1 MSDRKKA
8 KVIHVDKLIIHADDV
23 VIAPRGRIRDPWLF
37 PHRDD
42 TEMEAVED
50 ARDRDKEEH
59 GEGGYDRNE
68 GEQRP
73 FSWI

>member
-1 MSDRKKA
+1 MGMSDRKKA

-37 PHRDD
+37 PHRMDD
-42 TEMEAVED
+42 EVEAVED
-50 ARDRDKEEH
+50 VRDEEEHHEGGHDRD
-59 GEGGYDRNE
+59 E
-68 GEQRP
+68 GERRP